1 MNLPKGNTFTESI
14 IKYSTWY
21 NKNMSMYRGHSSKV
35 QDAFEMK
42 MQRRQMTSI
51 KYVHVHIA

>member
-1 MNLPKGNTFTESI
+1 
-14 IKYSTWY
+14 
-21 NKNMSMYRGHSSKV
+21 MYRGHSSKV